1 MKKSSV
7 LGTVLGSALFLFVLA
22 TSVNAAPD
30 PNFHIYLAFGQSNME
45 GQGPIEAQ
53 DSTVDSRFQV
63 LWSAD
68 DGSCHQDVSEGEW
81 IDAVPPLSHCKG
93 AGLSPADYFGRTMVE
108 KMDSNIRVGIV
119 NVSVAGCSIQLFDKD
134 DYLTYVDK
142 MKNVNWMIQRI
153 NTYGGNPYGRL
164 IEMAKK
170 AQEDGVIKGIIFHQ
184 GETDATDTTWPS
196 KVKKVYD
203 NIIEDLGLGDD
214 IPFLAGEV
222 LRVGASSS
230 ANQNIAKLPRQ
241 SSNFYVVSSEAYNQ
255 ANPDGQNVHFT
266 SREYRDFGKR
276 YAQKMIEVLGD
287 KINLVPVSSS
297 SVESSSAES
306 SSSEAESSS
315 SSVKSSSS
323 KAVSSSS
330 AKSSSSKAVSSSS
343 AKSSS
348 SKAKSSSSK
357 AKSSSSKA
365 KSSSSKKGGKDAIVA
380 QGVVPQFTVSV
391 VGRNVLISGAFVGS
405 AYAVLDMQGSV
416 LVKGRVDAVNFSLP
430 INRTGTY
437 LVNVGNQVQ
446 TVAIR

>member
-1 MKKSSV
+1 MKVSHFVSLFFG
-7 LGTVLGSALFLFVLA
+7 LGLA
-22 TSVNAAPD
+22 VSTASAAPD

-45 GQGPIEAQ
+45 GQGDIGSQ
-53 DSTVDSRFQV
+53 DKSVDDRFQL

-68 DGSCHQDVSEGEW
+68 AGSCNQNASKGKW
-81 IDAVPPLSHCKG
+81 IKAVPPLAHCQG
-93 AGLSPADYFGRTMVE
+93 AKLGPADYFGRTMVE
-108 KMDSNIRVGIV
+108 KTDPQIKVGIIV
-119 NVSVAGCSIQLFDKD
+119 VAIAGCSIQLFDKD
-134 DYLTYVDK
+134 GYANYARSQQS
-142 MKNVNWMIQRI
+142 WMTQRI
-153 NTYGGNPYGRL
+153 NTYGGNPYGRM

-170 AQEDGVIKGIIFHQ
+170 AQEEGVIKGIIFHQ
-184 GETDATDTTWPS
+184 GETDAGDGQWPS

-203 NIIEDLGLGDD
+203 NIIKDLGLGND

-222 LRVGASSS
+222 LRSGSSS
-230 ANQNIAKLPRQ
+230 GANNNISKLPQQ
-241 SSNFYVVSSEAYNQ
+241 SSNFYVVSAEGFNQ
-255 ANPDGQNVHFT
+255 ALGDGQNVHFT
-266 SREYRDFGKR
+266 SQEYRDFGKR

-315 SSVKSSSS
+315 SAKSSSSKAESSSSAKSSSS

-343 AKSSS
+343 
-348 SKAKSSSSK
+348 AKSSSSK

>member
-1 MKKSSV
+1 MKNSSV

-142 MKNVNWMIQRI
+142 KKNVNWMIQRI

-184 GETDATDTTWPS
+184 GETDAGVSEWPS
-196 KVKKVYD
+196 MVKKVYD
-203 NIIEDLGLGDD
+203 NIIKDLGLGDD

-222 LRVGASSS
+222 LRSGLSSG
-230 ANQNIAKLPRQ
+230 ANQNISKLPRQ
-241 SSNFYVVSSEAYNQ
+241 SKNFYVISSEGFNQ
-255 ANPDGQNVHFT
+255 ALDDGQNVHFT
-266 SREYRDFGKR
+266 SQEYRDFGKR

-287 KINLVPVSSS
+287 KIEPVPVSSS
-297 SVESSSAES
+297 SVESSSA
-306 SSSEAESSS
+306 
-315 SSVKSSSS
+315 KSSSS
-323 KAVSSSS
+323 KAKSSSS
-330 AKSSSSKAVSSSS
+330 VKSSSSKAVSSSS

-365 KSSSSKKGGKDAIVA
+365 KSSSSKAKSSSSKAKSSSSKKGGKDAIVA
-380 QGVVPQFTVSV
+380 QGIAPQFTVSV
-391 VGRNVLISGAFVGS
+391 VGRSVLISGAFVGS

-446 TVAIR
+446 AVAIR